1 MPSARS
7 SAKRRGSADT
17 PHLRLVRSDEPGQQR
32 PTAAMAR
39 GDRVLLLSATAALVA
54 VGLVMVLSASS
65 VQAFENYGSSFLF
78 FLRQAAYAA
87 VGGAALLVASRM
99 RYPVWKRLSLPLLA
113 VTTGLLVLVLIPGV
127 GTVAGGSARWIQLGP
142 ITIQPSELV
151 KLAVIG
157 FAAAVLAK
165 RWHRL
170 DDPRQLAFPL
180 VPLVLF
186 VSMLIMLQPDMG
198 TTIILVGSVGVLF
211 FAAGARV
218 KHLMVGMGALVT
230 LGLGLIFV
238 EGYRWARFIS
248 YGDPWRDPQGSG
260 YQAIQSLTALGS
272 GGWFGLGLGASR
284 QKFGYLPNA
293 HTDFIYSIIVEEL
306 GLIGGL
312 LVLVL
317 FGLLVYAG
325 VRIALHA
332 PDAFGRLLAVGIA
345 GWFGI
350 QALTNLGAVTGL
362 LPITGV
368 PLPFVSFG
376 GSALVISLAGV
387 GILVSISKAARQRAP
402 SD

>member
-1 MPSARS
+1 MASARAAARRRASS
-7 SAKRRGSADT
+7 SA
-17 PHLRLVRSDEPGQQR
+17 PHLRLVRPDEVASRR

-39 GDRVLLLSATAALVA
+39 RDRVLLLAATAALVA

-65 VQAFENYGSSFLF
+65 VQAFEDYGSSFLF

-87 VGGAALLVASRM
+87 VGGAALWVASRM
-99 RYPVWKRLSLPLLA
+99 RYQAWKHLSLPLLA
-113 VTTGLLVLVLIPGV
+113 LSTILLGLVLIPGL

-142 ITIQPSELV
+142 ITIQPSEPA
-151 KLAVIG
+151 KLAVIA
-157 FAAAVLAK
+157 FTAALLAS
-165 RWHRL
+165 RWQRL
-170 DDPRQLAFPL
+170 GDPRQLMMPL
-180 VPLVLF
+180 IPVVLVI
-186 VSMLIMLQPDMG
+186 SILIMLQPDMG
-198 TTIILVGSVGVLF
+198 TTIIVVASVAVLLF
-211 FAAGARV
+211 SAGARM
-218 KHLMVGMGALVT
+218 KHLLIGAAGLVT

-248 YGDPWRDPQGSG
+248 YGDPWQDPQGSG

-272 GGWFGLGLGASR
+272 GGMFGLGLGASR
-284 QKFGYLPNA
+284 QKFGFLPNA
-293 HTDFIYSIIVEEL
+293 HTDFIYSIIGEEL
-306 GLIGGL
+306 GLVGAL
-312 LVLVL
+312 LVLLL

-332 PDAFGRLLAVGIA
+332 PDGFGRLLAIGIT

-376 GSALVISLAGV
+376 GSALVISLVAV
-387 GILVSISKAARQRAP
+387 GILLSISKASRRRSPA
-402 SD
+402 D